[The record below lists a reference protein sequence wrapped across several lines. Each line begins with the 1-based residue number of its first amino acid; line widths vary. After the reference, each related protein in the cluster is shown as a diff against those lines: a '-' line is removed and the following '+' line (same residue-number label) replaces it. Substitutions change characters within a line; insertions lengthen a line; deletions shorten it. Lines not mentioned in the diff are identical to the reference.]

1 MHAGGSLS
9 YPEFAEFQEPLTL
22 SPGAAV
28 DPQKAMTPIQKHLKL
43 PSASAAGWIVWHKRH
58 RLALVTI
65 ILGSQTH
72 LLASYCKGP
81 AAL

>member
-1 MHAGGSLS
+1 MS
-9 YPEFAEFQEPLTL
+9 YPEFTESQEPLTL

-28 DPQKAMTPIQKHLKL
+28 DPQKARTPTQKHLKL
-43 PSASAAGWIVWHKRH
+43 PSASAAGWTVWHKHR

-65 ILGSQTH
+65 IPGSQTH

-81 AAL
+81 FP